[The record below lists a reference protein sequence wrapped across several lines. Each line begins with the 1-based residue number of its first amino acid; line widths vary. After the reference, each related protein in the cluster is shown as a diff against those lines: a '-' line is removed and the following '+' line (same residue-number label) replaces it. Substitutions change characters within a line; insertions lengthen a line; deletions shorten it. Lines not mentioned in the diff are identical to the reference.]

1 MHNLTYSHVLLFFYI
16 IKYIGVGC
24 YPLPPRSQLPRKTQI
39 HSPGCPS
46 PFPNP
51 LYVFSL
57 GPTALCISLFPPAFR
72 GLTPAPP
79 LSPSL
84 QSSTSS
90 PPPPPLPHALSSCPS
105 SLSSP
110 LSLSSSSPSSS
121 PFLPHPFS
129 LSPPLPL
136 PLLPSLQCKYDIK
149 WII

>member
-57 GPTALCISLFPPAFR
+57 GPTALYISLFPPAFR

-110 LSLSSSSPSSS
+110 LSLLLLSLLLSLPTSSLPLSPS
-121 PFLPHPFS
+121 PPPP
-129 LSPPLPL
+129 SPPLTTM
-136 PLLPSLQCKYDIK
+136 
-149 WII
+149 

>member
-57 GPTALCISLFPPAFR
+57 GPTALYISLFPPAFR

-110 LSLSSSSPSSS
+110 LSLPPPPPLPPPLPSYLIPSP
-121 PFLPHPFS
+121 PPLPP
-129 LSPPLPL
+129 SPPLTTM
-136 PLLPSLQCKYDIK
+136 
-149 WII
+149 

>member
-57 GPTALCISLFPPAFR
+57 GPTALYISLFPPAFR

-110 LSLSSSSPSSS
+110 LSLP
-121 PFLPHPFS
+121 PP
-129 LSPPLPL
+129 PPLP
-136 PLLPSLQCKYDIK
+136 PPLPSYLIPSPIPSPSPSLSSPHYNVNTILNG
-149 WII
+149 